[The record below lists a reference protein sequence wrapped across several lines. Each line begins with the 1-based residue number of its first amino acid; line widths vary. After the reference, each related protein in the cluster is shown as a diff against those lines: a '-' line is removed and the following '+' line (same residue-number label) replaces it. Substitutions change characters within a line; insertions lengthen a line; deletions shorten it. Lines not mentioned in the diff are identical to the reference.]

1 MKKIKVSFDLG
12 IGYVGA
18 KHKHEE
24 VFEFEDNM
32 TQEEIEEE
40 LENYWK
46 EWIWNY
52 IDGGWEIIE

>member
-1 MKKIKVSFDLG
+1 
-12 IGYVGA
+12 
-18 KHKHEE
+18 
-24 VFEFEDNM
+24 M